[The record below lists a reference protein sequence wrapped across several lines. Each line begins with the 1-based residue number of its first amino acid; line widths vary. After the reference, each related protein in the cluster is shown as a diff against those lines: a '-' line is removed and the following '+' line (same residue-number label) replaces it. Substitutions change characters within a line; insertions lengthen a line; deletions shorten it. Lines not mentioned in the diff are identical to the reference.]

1 MTMQRMYSC
10 IAANRKH
17 EIENHVRDR
26 EPVQEARTVD
36 TTTGYCS
43 NCEVIHHTTNGS
55 GPVEYS
61 PECPKILKKLGKQI
75 QSMTIV
81 GDCGKQNT
89 KFKGHDAWG
98 GNKIEDTF
106 SRMPRCSTVQVSEY
120 GTSKHCRWCHERVRY
135 GHRPVEVTG
144 QGIV

>member
-1 MTMQRMYSC
+1 VGLVGQYSALQYSALNL
-10 IAANRKH
+10 ILNARYFRVSRKF
-17 EIENHVRDR
+17 ILK
-26 EPVQEARTVD
+26 T
-36 TTTGYCS
+36 
-43 NCEVIHHTTNGS
+43 
-55 GPVEYS
+55 
-61 PECPKILKKLGKQI
+61 KILKKLGKQI

-81 GDCGKQNT
+81 GDCGKQNP

-98 GNKIEDTF
+98 GNKIKDTF